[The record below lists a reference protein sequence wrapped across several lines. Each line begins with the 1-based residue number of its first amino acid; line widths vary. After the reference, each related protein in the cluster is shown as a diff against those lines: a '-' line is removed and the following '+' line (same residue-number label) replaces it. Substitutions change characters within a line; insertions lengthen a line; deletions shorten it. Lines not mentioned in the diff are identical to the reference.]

1 VDAGLEGCMLGF
13 GLPAFWAR
21 DVRGE
26 MDNWLGEKYLPMAV
40 VRPCY
45 PHTVQKPPVHPQSG
59 R

>member
-1 VDAGLEGCMLGF
+1 MLGF
-13 GLPAFWAR
+13 GLPAFWAW

-45 PHTVQKPPVHPQSG
+45 THTVQKPPVHPQSG